1 MIQEKRMG
9 AFMLKNIPKILS
21 PDLLKILCEMG
32 HGDELVIADAN
43 FPAESC
49 GQRVIRADGHGG
61 AKMLEA
67 VLSVIPLDTYAK
79 ENFVLM
85 QVVEGDNVRPTI
97 WEEYKKIAA
106 AKDPNVR
113 ADFEER
119 FAFYERAK
127 KAYAIV
133 ATGEEAVYA
142 NIILK
147 KGVIQ

>member
-1 MIQEKRMG
+1 
-9 AFMLKNIPKILS
+9 MLKNIPKILS

-97 WEEYKKIAA
+97 WEEYKKNAA

-113 ADFEER
+113 AGFEER

>member
-1 MIQEKRMG
+1 
-9 AFMLKNIPKILS
+9 MLKNIPKILS

-113 ADFEER
+113 AGFEER